1 MRKFNI
7 IAAITILSA
16 SMLTGCGKEIKEYN
30 DSYIVASVKNGDSK
44 LDYATASTYLR
55 IMQAQTYDYV
65 QNQLKEEK
73 TTSDD
78 IWNSPLSKDDDS
90 KYNTYGEQFKGEA
103 LSDLET
109 MLISEERSEDYNVKF
124 TDNDEKKCDEIA
136 DTFIEKTGADAVGAM
151 HASKESV
158 VNMLKLMTYESRVK
172 EKIQEKA
179 DLNIDEDEYNQT
191 TFSYTT
197 VYKDSFEDVEKTAKN
212 ITETYEKDNDFDAA
226 VATEGLTAESV
237 TFTTKKPEYKE
248 IGLGKTIIKNSL
260 KLKDGEC
267 SSYED
272 KDGNIVIL
280 YMKAVKD
287 ESESNSKKSELENQ
301 KKSDYYNDTIKK
313 LKKDT
318 KIKVDED
325 AWDSIKVSKKEIY
338 TSMKDAD
345 NDADDT
351 SNESNDSSNKA
362 VIGGDDSS
370 IDVDVTASDGG
381 VTNAEITSGEG
392 DSQEDKDGES
402 DKATDDKNIAEQDD
416 SETK

>member
-124 TDNDEKKCDEIA
+124 TDNDEKKCDETA
-136 DTFIEKTGADAVGAM
+136 DTFIEKTGADA
-151 HASKESV
+151 
-158 VNMLKLMTYESRVK
+158 

-197 VYKDSFEDVEKTAKN
+197 VYKDSFDDVEKTAKN
-212 ITETYEKDNDFDAA
+212 ITEAYEKDNDFDAA

-237 TFTTKKPEYKE
+237 TFTTKNPEYKE

-381 VTNAEITSGEG
+381 ATNAEITSGEG

>member
-1 MRKFNI
+1 MELF
-7 IAAITILSA
+7 
-16 SMLTGCGKEIKEYN
+16 
-30 DSYIVASVKNGDSK
+30 
-44 LDYATASTYLR
+44 ATVR
-55 IMQAQTYDYV
+55 F
-65 QNQLKEEK
+65 
-73 TTSDD
+73 
-78 IWNSPLSKDDDS
+78 
-90 KYNTYGEQFKGEA
+90 GEQFKGEA

-124 TDNDEKKCDEIA
+124 TDNDEKKCDETA

-197 VYKDSFEDVEKTAKN
+197 VYKDSFDDVEKTAKN
-212 ITETYEKDNDFDAA
+212 ITEAYEKDNDFDAA

-338 TSMKDAD
+338 TSIKDAD

-381 VTNAEITSGEG
+381 ATNAEITSGEG

>member
-1 MRKFNI
+1 MGTEYLLSKGRRKILFLGYDLDFDFSRKRLLGYKKAMELAGLSDEI
-7 IAAITILSA
+7 HYEILPERSVKCAMDRVEKLLQDKFDYDAVFGCVDYYAIGAMNALIKHGYQVPEQVSILGFDGSD
-16 SMLTGCGKEIKEYN
+16 MGKLSIKELTA
-30 DSYIVASVKNGDSK
+30 VAQPKQALGKAVVE
-44 LDYATASTYLR
+44 YLMR
-55 IMQAQTYDYV
+55 
-65 QNQLKEEK
+65 
-73 TTSDD
+73 
-78 IWNSPLSKDDDS
+78 
-90 KYNTYGEQFKGEA
+90 
-103 LSDLET
+103 
-109 MLISEERSEDYNVKF
+109 LIR
-124 TDNDEKKCDEIA
+124 
-136 DTFIEKTGADAVGAM
+136 
-151 HASKESV
+151 
-158 VNMLKLMTYESRVK
+158 K

-197 VYKDSFEDVEKTAKN
+197 VYKDSFDDVEKTAKN
-212 ITETYEKDNDFDAA
+212 ITEAYEKDNDFDAA

-381 VTNAEITSGEG
+381 ATNAEITSREG

>member
-1 MRKFNI
+1 MRRFNI

-16 SMLTGCGKEIKEYN
+16 SMLTGCGKEVKEYN

-65 QNQLKEEK
+65 QNQLKEE

-78 IWNSPLSKDDDS
+78 IWSSPLSKDDDS
-90 KYNTYGEQFKGEA
+90 KYDTYGEQFKGEA

-109 MLISEERSEDYNVKF
+109 MLISEEKSEDYDVNF
-124 TDNDEKKCDEIA
+124 TENDEERCDEIA
-136 DTFIEKTGADAVGAM
+136 DAFIEKTGADAVGAM

-172 EKIQEKA
+172 EKIQDEA
-179 DLNIDEDEYNQT
+179 GLDIDEDEYNQT

-197 VYKDSFEDVEKTAKN
+197 VYKDSFDDVEKTAKS
-212 ITETYEKDNDFDAA
+212 ITDAYDKDKDNDFDSA

-237 TFTTKKPEYKE
+237 TFTTKDPEYEE
-248 IGLGKTIIKNSL
+248 IGLGKTIIKNAL

-280 YMKAVKD
+280 CMKAVKD
-287 ESESNSKKSELENQ
+287 ESESDSKKSELENQ
-301 KKSDYYNDTIKK
+301 KKSDYYDDTMKK

-325 AWDSIKVSKKEIY
+325 AWDSIEVSKKEIY

-345 NDADDT
+345 DDSDET
-351 SNESNDSSNKA
+351 SDESNDDSNKA

-370 IDVDVTASDGG
+370 IGVDVTASDGG
-381 VTNAEITSGEG
+381 ATSAEITSGEEG
-392 DSQEDKDGES
+392 TKEDSNSENVS
-402 DKATDDKNIAEQDD
+402 DDTDTAEQDNT
-416 SETK
+416 ETK